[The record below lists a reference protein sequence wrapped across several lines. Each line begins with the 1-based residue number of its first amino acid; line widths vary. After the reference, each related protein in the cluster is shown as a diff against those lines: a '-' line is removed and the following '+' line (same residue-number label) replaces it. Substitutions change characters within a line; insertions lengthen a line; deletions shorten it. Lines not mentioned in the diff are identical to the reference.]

1 MCFILRIH
9 KPCRLQQKSNIEKI
23 LSFST
28 YRKGLTFLSLI
39 RFTSGRHAAKLSLLY
54 ALSACWRSLATHI
67 PTLDPRA
74 YQLARVFW
82 LWQNVF
88 ILIVIFFYQVWHLR
102 FFSLNHPISSHIKTK
117 YVCNTFMIYLNWFT
131 IF

>member
-1 MCFILRIH
+1 MCFILRIQN
-9 KPCRLQQKSNIEKI
+9 PCGLKQKLNIEKI
-23 LSFST
+23 MSFST

-54 ALSACWRSLATHI
+54 ALSACWRSLATHL
-67 PTLDPRA
+67 PTRDPRA

-88 ILIVIFFYQVWHLR
+88 NILIVIFFLSSLTFKIFFFESSDFIRNTHKNKVW
-102 FFSLNHPISSHIKTK
+102 
-117 YVCNTFMIYLNWFT
+117 YVILSWF
-131 IF
+131 I

>member
-39 RFTSGRHAAKLSLLY
+39 RFTSSRHAAKLSLLY

-74 YQLARVFW
+74 YQLARVC
-82 LWQNVF
+82 
-88 ILIVIFFYQVWHLR
+88 LIMAKRVYINSIFFYQVWHLR
-102 FFSLNHPISSHIKTK
+102 FFFFESSDFITYKNK
-117 YVCNTFMIYLNWFT
+117 VWYVILSWF
-131 IF
+131 I

>member
-102 FFSLNHPISSHIKTK
+102 LFFFESSDFITYKNK
-117 YVCNTFMIYLNWFT
+117 VCYVILSWF
-131 IF
+131 I